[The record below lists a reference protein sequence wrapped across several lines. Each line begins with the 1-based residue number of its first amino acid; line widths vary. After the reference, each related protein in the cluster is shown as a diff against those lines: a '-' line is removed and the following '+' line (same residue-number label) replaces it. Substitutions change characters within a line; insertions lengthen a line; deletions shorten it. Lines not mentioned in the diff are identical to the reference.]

1 MAGCGTGNR
10 PSAEHE
16 HEHGTEAHEHEHDG
30 HEHGHDHACEHDHE
44 THEEHVHADH
54 DHHAEEPVAHRH
66 SHEEEEHKHA
76 SEATGHEEHEGHD
89 HEAQAGEI
97 VFTKAQ
103 ASRTDFALYEVVPV
117 TFNEIIAT
125 GGRIMPAQGDEAS
138 VVAPVSG
145 IVAFS
150 GKKLADGTPVKK
162 GEGLFSISSKEIAE
176 GDYTART
183 EAAYRQ
189 AEAAY
194 KRAEALVADKI
205 VSQAE
210 YEQKRLDYEN
220 ARTAYEALA
229 SKSSARGTGVS
240 APIGGFV
247 KNIAVSEGQFVEV
260 GQTLATVSQNRRL
273 VLRAEVSQRYL
284 ADLRNVSSANFRT
297 PYDGKLHTLAAMN
310 GRLLSVGK
318 NSDGNSVFVP
328 VTFEF
333 DNTGDI
339 VPGSFVEIY
348 LISSPVAD
356 ALTVP
361 LSAVT
366 EEQGVHYVFVRLD
379 EEGYLKRE
387 VKLGAD
393 DGEYIRV
400 LSGLSAGE
408 TVVSRG
414 VAQVKAASFSGAIP
428 HGHSHSH

>member
-1 MAGCGTGNR
+1 MAGCGTGES
-10 PSAEHE
+10 PKTAPAHEHE
-16 HEHGTEAHEHEHDG
+16 HEHAHHDAG
-30 HEHGHDHACEHDHE
+30 KDHDHAHEGETHE
-44 THEEHVHADH
+44 THAHEAH
-54 DHHAEEPVAHRH
+54 DHNA
-66 SHEEEEHKHA
+66 
-76 SEATGHEEHEGHD
+76 EEHEGHD
-89 HEAQAGEI
+89 HRHDAEEHAHATETSGHEDHDRGTESDAHSGEI
-97 VFTKAQ
+97 VFTKEQ
-103 ASRTDFALYEVVPV
+103 AARTDFALYEVVPV

-145 IVAFS
+145 IVAFV
-150 GKKLADGTPVKK
+150 GKKLADGTAVSK
-162 GEGLFSISSKEIAE
+162 GERLFAVSSKEIAE
-176 GDYTART
+176 GDYTVRAK
-183 EAAYRQ
+183 AAFEQ
-189 AEAAY
+189 AKAAFE
-194 KRAEALVADKI
+194 RAEALVGDKI

-229 SKSSARGTGVS
+229 SKSSAQGTGVV
-240 APIGGFV
+240 APMSGFV

-297 PYDGKLHTLAAMN
+297 PYDGRIHSLREMN
-310 GRLLSVGK
+310 GRLLSVGR
-318 NSDGNSVFVP
+318 NSDDASVFVP

-348 LISSPVAD
+348 LVSTPVPD

-393 DGEYIRV
+393 DGQSVRI

>member
-10 PSAEHE
+10 PSAE

-44 THEEHVHADH
+44 IHEEHVHADH
-54 DHHAEEPVAHRH
+54 DHHAEEPDAHRH
-66 SHEEEEHKHA
+66 SHEAEGHDHA
-76 SEATGHEEHEGHD
+76 SEAAGHEEHEGHD
-89 HEAQAGEI
+89 HEAHAGEI

-194 KRAEALVADKI
+194 ERAEALVADKI

-229 SKSSARGTGVS
+229 SKLSAQGTGVS